1 MSINA
6 KDCELPPGC
15 DIIYTPSP
23 TLSPRYEDRF
33 VFALDNP
40 LLPQSLRQITVSP
53 NHIPVQQQPTSPSSA
68 VALSLECVVSLL
80 LSLHTLF
87 TKLLSSCPP
96 TIIINSRETNAERI
110 QNCWHLNKRRTK
122 LTRYNIIINTPSHTS
137 STVTSSAFSC
147 LFADLLYWM
156 EILR

>member
-1 MSINA
+1 MPRTVNYHLAAILFT
-6 KDCELPPGC
+6 LPRQLSLLVTKI
-15 DIIYTPSP
+15 DSYLHLI
-23 TLSPRYEDRF
+23 TLSFRNLC
-33 VFALDNP
+33 AK
-40 LLPQSLRQITVSP
+40 SLYPP

-122 LTRYNIIINTPSHTS
+122 LTRYNIIINTPSHTP